1 MKRSI
6 KLLALVVVLAL
17 CVGGYYGVQHFNQ
30 TQQVS
35 EEAGTFDLTA
45 KLADDLT
52 GLSWTAGDTAFD
64 LVYDGGVWQ
73 RADDPAFPL
82 DQDKTQ
88 TMADDLL
95 ALTATRKIE
104 DVISPADYGLAEP
117 AFTVTARWKDDTETT
132 YAMGDETPFGDG
144 YYLQLSGQDAV
155 IYTIA
160 DDLSDTFDTTMYALA
175 VLETIPDVE
184 DVTRL
189 TVGDSLDLNLAET
202 SQTINPDQLW
212 YAAEGYPVDGAED
225 LVEAARAMAWD
236 ELVTA
241 SASDEELTA
250 WQLDKASATAVTL
263 YEGEDAAVSI
273 LLGTTDEDGNYY
285 ARLPESAMVYTVA
298 AADVSDLLTATA
310 EDMRSATILSLPYDQ
325 VQTATLTAGD
335 AVYTLEPAT
344 VATDTDLEGEDAAEE
359 PGENLWA
366 LVLGLTAAGESEA
379 VVPGD
384 AVLTI
389 EVSSVSGMAATL
401 TITEYDADSYQ
412 LTMDG
417 RAVLVSADSVDKLVR
432 QVKQLAK

>member
-35 EEAGTFDLTA
+35 EESGTFDLTA

-64 LVYDGGVWQ
+64 LVYDGSVWQ
-73 RADDPAFPL
+73 LADDPAFPL

-104 DVISPADYGLAEP
+104 DVTSPADYGLAEP
-117 AFTVTARWKDDTETT
+117 AFTVTAGWKDGTETT
-132 YAMGDETPFGDG
+132 YAMGDDTPFGDG
-144 YYLQLSGQDAV
+144 YYLLLSGQDTV
-155 IYTIA
+155 IYTIE
-160 DDLSDTFDTTMYALA
+160 DDLSDIFDTTMNALA
-175 VLETIPDVE
+175 VLETIPTAE
-184 DVTRL
+184 NVTRL
-189 TVGDSLDLNLAET
+189 TVGDSLDLTLAET
-202 SQTINPDQLW
+202 SLTINPDQLW
-212 YAAEGYPVDGAED
+212 YAAEGYPVDGAET
-225 LVEAARAMAWD
+225 LVEAAQDIAWD

-250 WQLDKASATAVTL
+250 WGLDDAATAVTL
-263 YEGEDAAVSI
+263 YDGDKAGMTI
-273 LLGTTDEDGNYY
+273 LLGNTDDDGNYY
-285 ARLPESAMVYTVA
+285 ACLPGSTMVYTVA

-310 EDMRSATILSLPYDQ
+310 EDMRSETILSLPYEQ
-325 VQTATLTAGD
+325 VKSATLTAGS
-335 AVYTLEPAT
+335 AVYTLEPAD
-344 VATDTDLEGEDAAEE
+344 VATDTDLEGQEAAED
-359 PGENLWA
+359 PGEDLWT
-366 LVLGLTAAGESEA
+366 LVLGLTAAGEPEGSA
-379 VVPGD
+379 GD
-384 AVLTI
+384 LVLSIHVTSD
-389 EVSSVSGMAATL
+389 EGMEATL
-401 TITEYDADSYQ
+401 TIAEYDADSYQ

-417 RAVLVSADSVDKLVR
+417 RTVLVSADAVDKLVR

>member
-104 DVISPADYGLAEP
+104 DVTNPADYGLAEP
-117 AFTVTARWKDDTETT
+117 AFTVTARWKDGTETT

-160 DDLSDTFDTTMYALA
+160 DDLSDTFDTTMNALA

-202 SQTINPDQLW
+202 SLTINPDQLW

-225 LVEAARAMAWD
+225 LVETAQDIAWD

-241 SASDEELTA
+241 SASEEELTA
-250 WQLDKASATAVTL
+250 WQLDEASATAVTL

-285 ARLPESAMVYTVA
+285 ARLPESTMVYTVA
-298 AADVSDLLTATA
+298 ATDVSDLLTTTA

-325 VQTATLTAGD
+325 VQTATLTAGG
-335 AVYTLEPAT
+335 AAYTLEPAT

>member
-35 EEAGTFDLTA
+35 EESGTFDLTA

-52 GLSWTAGDTAFD
+52 GLSWMAGDTAFD
-64 LVYDGGVWQ
+64 LVYDGSVWQ
-73 RADDPAFPL
+73 LADDPAFPL

-104 DVISPADYGLAEP
+104 DVTSPADYGLAEP
-117 AFTVTARWKDDTETT
+117 AFTVTARWKDGTETT

-160 DDLSDTFDTTMYALA
+160 DDLSDTFDTTMNALA

-202 SQTINPDQLW
+202 SLTINPDQLW

-241 SASDEELTA
+241 SATAEELTA
-250 WQLDKASATAVTL
+250 WQLDNAAATAVTL
-263 YEGEDAAVSI
+263 YDGEDSAVSI

-325 VQTATLTAGD
+325 VQTATLTAGG
-335 AVYTLEPAT
+335 AAYTLEPANA
-344 VATDTDLEGEDAAEE
+344 ATDTDLEGEDAAEE

-379 VVPGD
+379 VVSGD

-417 RAVLVSADSVDKLVR
+417 RAVLVSADAVDKLVR

>member
-35 EEAGTFDLTA
+35 EESGTFDLTA

-64 LVYDGGVWQ
+64 LVYDGSVWQ
-73 RADDPAFPL
+73 LADDPAFPL

-104 DVISPADYGLAEP
+104 DVTSPADYGLAEP
-117 AFTVTARWKDDTETT
+117 AFTVTARWKDGTETT

-160 DDLSDTFDTTMYALA
+160 DDLSDTFDTTMNALA
-175 VLETIPDVE
+175 VLETIPTAE
-184 DVTRL
+184 NVTRL

-202 SQTINPDQLW
+202 SLTINPDQLW

-225 LVEAARAMAWD
+225 LVETARAMAWD

-241 SASDEELTA
+241 SATAEELTA
-250 WQLDKASATAVTL
+250 WQLDNAAATAVTL
-263 YEGEDAAVSI
+263 YDGEDAAVSI

-325 VQTATLTAGD
+325 VQTATLTAGG
-335 AVYTLEPAT
+335 AVYTLEPAN
-344 VATDTDLEGEDAAEE
+344 VATDTDLEGEDAAED

-366 LVLGLTAAGESEA
+366 LALDLTAAGESEA
-379 VVPGD
+379 IVPGD
-384 AVLTI
+384 TVLTI
-389 EVSSVSGMAATL
+389 EVSSVSGMDATL

-417 RAVLVSADSVDKLVR
+417 RAVLVSADAVDKLVR